1 MMKLALIALP
11 SEIRVFARCLSRIR
25 EIDWVGFGGYACT
38 VPYISLGQG
47 PESEKKVRYYA
58 SVDKLTDA
66 ADVLLVAG
74 RQEDR
79 FRYVSKALRKGKP
92 VWAIGPVGRTWEETA
107 KLASLAQEACVCNQA
122 AHLAR
127 ESGLVQAVLPYMTG
141 VRLVRAEAFCPPF
154 SRLNA
159 DWENRLLF
167 PAFDRLL
174 AVSGSSVRKTR
185 VRSTACMGYAQA
197 GAVVDMEFM
206 SGAEAFLWVNRVAER
221 HRFYMAAMSPIRM
234 TGMDFLSGK
243 IELREVPPAADGSA
257 YISRSGPC
265 RVPVNSFFPE
275 IKPVRPLLNS
285 IQAFVDAV
293 SAGSR
298 SRFGFLQSSEVQE
311 RFTQL
316 KRMLYAS

>member
-141 VRLVRAEAFCPPF
+141 VRLGSKNESPQYGLHGVCAGGSGGGYGIHVGGGSF
-154 SRLNA
+154 SLG
-159 DWENRLLF
+159 EQ
-167 PAFDRLL
+167 
-174 AVSGSSVRKTR
+174 GS
-185 VRSTACMGYAQA
+185 
-197 GAVVDMEFM
+197 
-206 SGAEAFLWVNRVAER
+206 
-221 HRFYMAAMSPIRM
+221 
-234 TGMDFLSGK
+234 
-243 IELREVPPAADGSA
+243 
-257 YISRSGPC
+257 
-265 RVPVNSFFPE
+265 
-275 IKPVRPLLNS
+275 
-285 IQAFVDAV
+285 
-293 SAGSR
+293 
-298 SRFGFLQSSEVQE
+298 
-311 RFTQL
+311 
-316 KRMLYAS
+316 